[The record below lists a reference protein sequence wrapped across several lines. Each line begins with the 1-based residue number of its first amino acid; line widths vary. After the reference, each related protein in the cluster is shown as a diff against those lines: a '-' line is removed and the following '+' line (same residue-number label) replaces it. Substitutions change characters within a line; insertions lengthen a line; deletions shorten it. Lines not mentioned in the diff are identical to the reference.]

1 MSKAKPDYDRYVYVY
16 VPSLEF
22 KEKWEKLAKKSKVSL
37 SKFIFE
43 HVESSLHKEDDDF
56 KPRGELINDLNKIMK
71 ENDDIREDVR
81 MKKLV
86 IDKLEN
92 ELQRYRSEEFMS
104 SSYSGITKYNTE
116 LIELLKKRGSV
127 TNEEM
132 LSALGISPKNGDIVK
147 SISAQ
152 LDNLQSYGLV
162 APTPRGWRWVG

>member
-1 MSKAKPDYDRYVYVY
+1 
-16 VPSLEF
+16 
-22 KEKWEKLAKKSKVSL
+22 
-37 SKFIFE
+37 
-43 HVESSLHKEDDDF
+43 
-56 KPRGELINDLNKIMK
+56 
-71 ENDDIREDVR
+71 